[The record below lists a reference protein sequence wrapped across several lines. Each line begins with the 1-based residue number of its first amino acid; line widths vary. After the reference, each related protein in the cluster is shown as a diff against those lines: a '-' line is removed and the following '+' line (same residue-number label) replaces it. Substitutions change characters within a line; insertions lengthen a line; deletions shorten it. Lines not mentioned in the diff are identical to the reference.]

1 MLGYKYGSPELK
13 GVHLKIRVSQA
24 IQPLENSERNRS
36 LQSIFS
42 VSTSKR
48 VTELLLPS
56 QNSLDEIIGES
67 LKLFKLQAKSRD
79 VSFLNNPFTLRKKTR
94 FPSKGKVGIAT
105 VETNFGDSSHCVW
118 RLIQLLPSLRTLS
131 HITRGCLRRCCNKM

>member
-56 QNSLDEIIGES
+56 QKSLDEIIGEPLKS
-67 LKLFKLQAKSRD
+67 LNCKQSQEMFHS
-79 VSFLNNPFTLRKKTR
+79 
-94 FPSKGKVGIAT
+94 
-105 VETNFGDSSHCVW
+105 
-118 RLIQLLPSLRTLS
+118 
-131 HITRGCLRRCCNKM
+131 